1 MRVVEI
7 SIACAFFLL
16 STVLFRHIFV
26 LYYPRSLKLGGLL
39 LKTKSHLLLGKYIV
53 GGIGTHA
60 RKTQR
65 WAFVFGC
72 VEPDYNYLTYLRG
85 SFSNRMFSG
94 HTFESTAEYIC
105 EAIMRLEAR
114 VHFRYRDYY
123 RLGKLIHYVVD
134 AFTYAHNRNF
144 PGSLPDHRSYEM
156 ELKEKFAAYL
166 AERKANAV
174 PAMKPLFEALVDEH
188 ARYMKMPASQQK
200 DMNFV
205 ERVACM
211 LFSQLTP
218 VAA

>member
-1 MRVVEI
+1 MK
-7 SIACAFFLL
+7 
-16 STVLFRHIFV
+16 
-26 LYYPRSLKLGGLL
+26 PGGLL

-53 GGIGTHA
+53 GGIGAHA

-85 SFSNRMFSG
+85 FFSNRMFSG

-166 AERKANAV
+166 AQRKANAV